1 MSTVS
6 RLLLL
11 DTNIVIHL
19 VRGSSVGRRV
29 DARFQLRTRPER
41 PLISVVTLGEAL
53 AFAMYRNWGHER
65 VSRLKELLR
74 ECVPINITTEPV
86 IERYAEIHT
95 FLTRSGR
102 KLSDND
108 MWIAACAAAAPATLL
123 TTDKDFDPVAGA
135 YVDRVWID
143 QQQQSDI

>member
-19 VRGSSVGRRV
+19 VRGSVVGRRV

-53 AFAMYRNWGHER
+53 AFATYRNWGQEQIA
-65 VSRLKELLR
+65 RLKELLR
-74 ECVPINITTEPV
+74 ECVSINITTESV

-108 MWIAACAAAAPATLL
+108 VWIAACASATRATLL
-123 TTDKDFDPVAGA
+123 TTDKDFDPVAGP
-135 YVDRVWID
+135 YVDRIWID
-143 QQQQSDI
+143 QEQSET